1 MKKAY
6 DVDLKKLVVLILP
19 TFMRTEKLIAFI
31 WCLIVGIRTVYFKL
45 LALWYDT
52 DKEMEVT
59 PQVFSLRK
67 SLNDYFDSVN
77 RSIRI
82 EDAELSDRAYIFTE
96 GENQPVYLDDDD
108 EEVYIY
114 TDDELHGAQ
123 GFVVIVPETL
133 NNTAETARL
142 KAMINKYKL
151 AGTKYI
157 IRYE

>member
-1 MKKAY
+1 MKKVY
-6 DVDLKKLVVLILP
+6 DVDLKKLVVLLLP

-31 WCLIVGIRTVYFKL
+31 WCLILGIRTVHFKL

-67 SLNDYFDSVN
+67 LLNDYFDSVN

-82 EDAELSDRAYIFTE
+82 EDAELSDRTYIFTE
-96 GENQPVYLDDDD
+96 GENQPVYLDD
-108 EEVYIY
+108 EIFIY
-114 TDDELHGAQ
+114 TGNEVSEAT
-123 GFVVIVPETL
+123 GFVVILPESL

>member
-1 MKKAY
+1 MKKVY
-6 DVDLKKLVVLILP
+6 DVDLKKLVVMLLP
-19 TFMRTEKLIAFI
+19 SFMRTEKLIAFI
-31 WCLIVGIRTVYFKL
+31 WCLIVGIRTVHFKL

-67 SLNDYFDSVN
+67 LLNDYFDSVN
-77 RSIRI
+77 RTIRI
-82 EDAELSDRAYIFTE
+82 EDAKVGGRSYIFSITE
-96 GENQPVYLDDDD
+96 QRPLFLGERA
-108 EEVYIY
+108 IY
-114 TDDELHGAQ
+114 TADELRSGT
-123 GFVVIVPETL
+123 GFVVIVPEAL

>member
-1 MKKAY
+1 MKKVY
-6 DVDLKKLVVLILP
+6 DVDLKKLVVMLLP
-19 TFMRTEKLIAFI
+19 SFMRTEKLIAFI
-31 WCLIVGIRTVYFKL
+31 WCLIVGIRTVHFKL

-67 SLNDYFDSVN
+67 LLNDYFDSVN

-82 EDAELSDRAYIFTE
+82 EDTALSDRTYIFTE
-96 GENQPVYLDDDD
+96 GENQPLYLDDD
-108 EEVYIY
+108 EQVFIY
-114 TDDELHGAQ
+114 TDAELAAAK
-123 GFVVIVPETL
+123 GFVVIVPESL

-142 KAMINKYKL
+142 KAMLNKYKL

>member
-1 MKKAY
+1 MKKVY
-6 DVDLKKLVVLILP
+6 DVDLKKLVVMLLP
-19 TFMRTEKLIAFI
+19 SFMRTEKLIAFI
-31 WCLIVGIRTVYFKL
+31 WCLIVGIRTVHFKL

-67 SLNDYFDSVN
+67 LLNDYFDSVN

-82 EDAELSDRAYIFTE
+82 EDTALSDRTYIFTE
-96 GENQPVYLDDDD
+96 GENQPVYLDD
-108 EEVYIY
+108 EIFINTGY
-114 TDDELHGAQ
+114 ELNEAI
-123 GFVVIVPETL
+123 GFVVIVPESL

-151 AGTKYI
+151 AGTKYT

>member
-1 MKKAY
+1 MKKVY
-6 DVDLKKLVVLILP
+6 DVDLKKLVVMLLP
-19 TFMRTEKLIAFI
+19 SFMRTEKLIAFI
-31 WCLIVGIRTVYFKL
+31 WCLIVGIRTVHFKL

-67 SLNDYFDSVN
+67 LLNDYFDSVN

-82 EDAELSDRAYIFTE
+82 EDASRNERSYIFTE
-96 GENQPVYLDDDD
+96 GEQRPLFID
-108 EEVYIY
+108 ERAIY
-114 TDDELHGAQ
+114 TADELRSGT
-123 GFVVIVPETL
+123 GFVVIVPEAL

>member
-1 MKKAY
+1 MKKVY
-6 DVDLKKLVVLILP
+6 DIDLKKLVVLLLP
-19 TFMRTEKLIAFI
+19 TFIRTEKLIAFI
-31 WCLIVGIRTVYFKL
+31 WCLILGIRTVHFKL

-52 DKEMEVT
+52 DKEMDVT

-67 SLNDYFDSVN
+67 LLNDYFDSDG

-82 EDAELSDRAYIFTE
+82 EDATRNERSYLFTE
-96 GENQPVYLDDDD
+96 GEQRPLFLG
-108 EEVYIY
+108 ERAIY
-114 TDDELHGAQ
+114 TADELRSGKA
-123 GFVVIVPETL
+123 FVVIVPEAL

>member
-1 MKKAY
+1 MKKVY
-6 DVDLKKLVVLILP
+6 DVDLKKLVVLLLP
-19 TFMRTEKLIAFI
+19 SFMRTEKMIAFI
-31 WCLIVGIRTVYFKL
+31 WCLIVGIRTVHFKL

-67 SLNDYFDSVN
+67 LLNDYFDSVN

-82 EDAELSDRAYIFTE
+82 EDASLHERSYIFTA
-96 GENQPVYLDDDD
+96 GEHRTLFLG
-108 EEVYIY
+108 ERAIY
-114 TDDELHGAQ
+114 TADELRSGT
-123 GFVVIVPETL
+123 GFVVIVPESL

>member
-1 MKKAY
+1 MKKVY
-6 DVDLKKLVVLILP
+6 NVDLKKLVVLILP

-31 WCLIVGIRTVYFKL
+31 WCLILGIRTVHFKL

-67 SLNDYFDSVN
+67 LLNDYFDSVN

-82 EDAELSDRAYIFTE
+82 EDAELSDRTYIFTE
-96 GENQPVYLDDDD
+96 GENQPVYLDD
-108 EEVYIY
+108 EIFIY
-114 TDDELHGAQ
+114 TGNEVSEAT
-123 GFVVIVPETL
+123 GFVVIVPESL